1 MLENITYL
9 QILGKPLIMYLG
21 IITLLFLFLT
31 VSIAV
36 LNMKGIYR
44 IHPEWHPRMAKI
56 AVTLAIIHG
65 ILGVLSYL

>member
-1 MLENITYL
+1 MLENIIYF

-21 IITLLFLFLT
+21 IITLFFLFLT

-36 LNMKGIYR
+36 LNMKGIYK
-44 IHPEWHPRMAKI
+44 IHPKWHPCAAKI

-65 ILGVLSYL
+65 ILGVSAYL